1 MLRETGQPL
10 PSKPHIFDLH
20 GPSSYSAIDVKTAL
34 EAVTG
39 HTIDVRAISPDQLLG
54 YYSRKVSAAYA
65 QELMEMTLA
74 MNAGGLVAVDME
86 KDEGVLRGAIELVDV
101 LRKYASGA
109 AIKSA
114 SGAF

>member
-20 GPSSYSAIDVKTAL
+20 GPSSYSAIEVKTAL

-39 HTIDVRAISPDQLLG
+39 QTIDVRAISPDQLLG
-54 YYSRKVSAAYA
+54 YYSRKVPAMYA
-65 QELMEMTLA
+65 QELVEMTLA
-74 MNAGGLVAVDME
+74 MNGGGLVAMEME
-86 KDEGVLRGAIELVDV
+86 KDEGVLRGDIELVDV
-101 LRKYASGA
+101 MHKYASGA
-109 AIKSA
+109 AVKSA